1 MILRTYMCGDCGYRL
16 EAELRSD
23 QWNIEPP
30 DCPQCAAH
38 DMGQE
43 FKPPAIVGSNIAK
56 ATDLAHTIAAEDYH
70 VADLQSPSRSGR
82 EVRYKDQS
90 AEAIPASSWAAAGA
104 QLQQAVA
111 IGRETRLRHGNG
123 LDILQGALKSG
134 AQRDLI
140 EDSKRRSMK
149 VW

>member
-1 MILRTYMCGDCGYRL
+1 MCSECGYRL
-16 EAELRSD
+16 EQELRSD
-23 QWNIEPP
+23 QWQDGPP
-30 DCPQCAAH
+30 DCPQCSVTRM
-38 DMGQE
+38 DQE
-43 FKPPAIVGSNIAK
+43 FHPPAIGGSLIGR
-56 ATDLAHTIAAEDYH
+56 ATDIAHDIAATDYQ

-82 EVRYKDQS
+82 EVRYKDQT
-90 AEAIPASSWAAAGA
+90 AEVIPPSSWAAAGA
-104 QLQQAVA
+104 QLQQAMA
-111 IGRETRLRHGNG
+111 IGRETRIKYGNG